1 MPIFFSLLIQYELF
15 FENFVFNKSFPIIRI
30 NNPIGVI
37 MRKKTIAIT
46 MGAINLPRI
55 SPNLIQ
61 AKFRGPN
68 IFEFNIPKNKKIKE
82 TTRDQILIV

>member
-1 MPIFFSLLIQYELF
+1 
-15 FENFVFNKSFPIIRI
+15 
-30 NNPIGVI
+30 